1 MRVATGRA
9 SPNLFTAWRVA
20 PAAGR
25 PFNASDAR
33 SGSAPVVMLSDQFWR
48 QHFGGRPDVV
58 GRTIELDGREAEIIA
73 VTASELQ
80 TKLMREVELWA
91 PLTLDPDPAGR
102 ARRELTVIGRLRPD
116 TTIEQAE
123 AEIAQLAGDL
133 ARAYPAT
140 NARLETRVLS
150 VAESMGQA
158 PRMVLT
164 LLGMSVA
171 FLILIAYAN
180 VANLMLAQGA
190 TRARELA
197 VRSALGA
204 GRARLVRQLLAE
216 SVVLAV
222 AAGALSLLLAAWSLR
237 VLVWASCGGAMFED
251 LAIDQRVLQPMILLV
266 VALPFAFALMPA
278 VQVSKADL
286 VDGLKAGMGGV
297 TRRRRRVS
305 KRDLSSSA
313 RWPWP
318 SRSWS
323 SSARRPERE
332 SRLRT

>member
-1 MRVATGRA
+1 
-9 SPNLFTAWRVA
+9 
-20 PAAGR
+20 
-25 PFNASDAR
+25 
-33 SGSAPVVMLSDQFWR
+33 MLSDQFWR
-48 QHFGGRPDVV
+48 QNFGGRPDVV

-73 VTASELQ
+73 VTATELQ

-91 PLTLDPDPAGR
+91 PLTLDPNPAGR

-133 ARAYPAT
+133 ARAYPET

-150 VAESMGQA
+150 VGESMGQA

-171 FLILIAYAN
+171 FLILIACAN

-204 GRARLVRQLLAE
+204 GRARLVRQLP
-216 SVVLAV
+216 
-222 AAGALSLLLAAWSLR
+222 G
-237 VLVWASCGGAMFED
+237 
-251 LAIDQRVLQPMILLV
+251 P
-266 VALPFAFALMPA
+266 
-278 VQVSKADL
+278 
-286 VDGLKAGMGGV
+286 GV
-297 TRRRRRVS
+297 GNNACSPRGRRRPRWDSRRG
-305 KRDLSSSA
+305 RCL
-313 RWPWP
+313 
-318 SRSWS
+318 
-323 SSARRPERE
+323 
-332 SRLRT
+332 